1 LGAAAKSV
9 VFTAAVNYSNLT
21 KRSYMRIYFLSYKPA
36 ILKLNGLYVGGLDLF
51 ERHIEIDL
59 SDSVLAEIV
68 PGENL
73 QPVNFFINE
82 KLLFDPPAFMDV
94 YLMGGEA
101 LIYIRE
107 YGNKNVALSVIN
119 QTRFCG
125 NLITVFSQ
133 GGTFI
138 SVEGEEYSLLPLPSR
153 FLNARFEE
161 QILAG
166 LPVLAVWGGNALL
179 IISDKGKRIFMN
191 EVEEADFGDG
201 LEVTVAFETC
211 TAAKAKCVYAYDG
224 EKLSL
229 NSGSTV
235 ETCPPEKNVL
245 HFAFFESVLTCG
257 DYARYLDDEL
267 KPKAGVLKEYLG
279 EFVSVTVPTEKFY
292 AEHGDLRAAGLVYP
306 KSANLFEVKY
316 FAVDLSGD
324 KISNVYPVE

>member
-1 LGAAAKSV
+1 
-9 VFTAAVNYSNLT
+9 
-21 KRSYMRIYFLSYKPA
+21 MRIYFLSYKPA

-51 ERHIEIDL
+51 ERHIEMDL
-59 SDSVLAEIV
+59 ADSVLAEIV

-82 KLLFDPPAFMDV
+82 KLLFDPPPFMDI
-94 YLMGGEA
+94 YLMDGEA

-107 YGNKNVALSVIN
+107 YGNKNIALSVVN

-125 NLITVFSQ
+125 NLITVFTQ
-133 GGTFI
+133 GGVFVSI
-138 SVEGEEYSLLPLPSR
+138 EGEEYSLLPLPTR

-161 QILAG
+161 KTLGG
-166 LPVLAVWGGNALL
+166 LPVLAVWGGNTLL

-191 EVEEADFGDG
+191 EVVEAEFGVR

-211 TAAKAKCVYAYDG
+211 TAAKAHCAYTYDG
-224 EKLSL
+224 EKLEL
-229 NSGSTV
+229 VSGKTV

-257 DYARYLDDEL
+257 DYANYLDNEL
-267 KPKAGVLKEYLG
+267 KPKAGVLKNYLG

-292 AEHGDLRAAGLVYP
+292 AEHGDIRAAGLVYP
-306 KSANLFEVKY
+306 KAANLFEVRY
-316 FAVDLSGD
+316 FAVDLNGD
-324 KISNVYPVE
+324 KISNLYPVE